1 MARPRAFDEDDVL
14 QKALDTF
21 WARGYGATS
30 VEDLVAATGLN
41 RASLYATFGDKHQ
54 LFVRALRHY
63 QQRGCQ
69 TLADLTAD
77 SNVPALVQVRRILEN
92 TERLALADD
101 TRRGCLLVNS
111 TTELL
116 PHDAEAQAIAQQN
129 QQFLETLLTTILA
142 RGQERGE
149 VRPTAA
155 PQAQARL
162 LLSVLNGMLV
172 LAKAS
177 PNPQLLHDIAATALQ
192 ALA

>member
-1 MARPRAFDEDDVL
+1 MARPRAFDEADVL

-21 WARGYGATS
+21 WTRGYGATS
-30 VEDLVAATGLN
+30 IEDLVAATGIN

-63 QQRGCQ
+63 YQHNCQ
-69 TLADLTAD
+69 NLSALTAD
-77 SNVPALVQVRRILEN
+77 PAVPALVQIRRILES
-92 TERLALADD
+92 TERQALASNGQ
-101 TRRGCLLVNS
+101 RGCLLVNS

-116 PHDAEAQAIAQQN
+116 PHDAETQEVAQQN

-162 LLSVLNGMLV
+162 LMSVLNGMLV
-172 LAKAS
+172 LAKTS
-177 PNPQLLHDIAATALQ
+177 PDPQLLHDIAATALQ
-192 ALA
+192 ALG